1 MCRGFK
7 LGDGEGPQLSFC
19 SAARGKAG
27 KRASPVRRLAAARSC
42 AQPASLARQ
51 PNAGLRT
58 CAQRQ
63 TDGSARSSLRDE
75 SRASAVFLFL
85 GMSVYISLQARLTA
99 LTICCQARRR
109 RGPVAVFLL
118 GSEGQG
124 GQAGF
129 TGAAVG
135 SRTIVCTTRLT
146 SAAAQRGLAHLRTAT
161 DRRQRSL

>member
-75 SRASAVFLFL
+75 SRASAVFLPTHLPFDADRVLHLDL
-85 GMSVYISLQARLTA
+85 GT
-99 LTICCQARRR
+99 
-109 RGPVAVFLL
+109 P
-118 GSEGQG
+118 
-124 GQAGF
+124 
-129 TGAAVG
+129 AA
-135 SRTIVCTTRLT
+135 
-146 SAAAQRGLAHLRTAT
+146 
-161 DRRQRSL
+161 

>member
-7 LGDGEGPQLSFC
+7 LGDGEGPLLSFC

-63 TDGSARSSLRDE
+63 TDGAVRISSSLGGGGG
-75 SRASAVFLFL
+75 AMGV
-85 GMSVYISLQARLTA
+85 SVTTTPL
-99 LTICCQARRR
+99 
-109 RGPVAVFLL
+109 PV
-118 GSEGQG
+118 
-124 GQAGF
+124 
-129 TGAAVG
+129 VG
-135 SRTIVCTTRLT
+135 
-146 SAAAQRGLAHLRTAT
+146 
-161 DRRQRSL
+161 

>member
-7 LGDGEGPQLSFC
+7 LGDGEGPLLSFC

-85 GMSVYISLQARLTA
+85 GMSSPLHY
-99 LTICCQARRR
+99 
-109 RGPVAVFLL
+109 RGPHPAHCAAWISVGPMVAIKWGLHTRNHTL
-118 GSEGQG
+118 EEPH
-124 GQAGF
+124 
-129 TGAAVG
+129 TGELVDG
-135 SRTIVCTTRLT
+135 DS
-146 SAAAQRGLAHLRTAT
+146 
-161 DRRQRSL
+161 